1 MHERERKADFPS
13 QCGLA
18 KKVLEMKEDERQIF
32 HMFLGACAILFVGLF
47 GVQEAVYAVGA
58 ILIGGIILV
67 HLKLS
72 RCSLGPFEKPLER
85 FERPGVTPGYGAMT
99 LAAGALAIL
108 TLISSKEHILAS
120 LFILGFGDAGS
131 TIFGTRSKRKLP
143 YSRNKTFGGTAAFFL
158 FSLPAVYFAG
168 LPAIIVAAA
177 AAIAE
182 SLESHIDDNLII
194 AVVCVIAFRL
204 LSGAGF

>member
-1 MHERERKADFPS
+1 
-13 QCGLA
+13 
-18 KKVLEMKEDERQIF
+18 MKEDERQIF
-32 HMFLGACAILFVGLF
+32 HMFLGACAILLVELF
-47 GVQEAVYAVGA
+47 GVQSAAYAVGA
-58 ILIGGIILV
+58 ILIGGIMLV

-72 RCSLGPFEKPLER
+72 RRSLGIFEKPLER

-108 TLISSKEHILAS
+108 TLIARKEHILAS

-131 TIFGTRSKRKLP
+131 TIVGTRSRRKLP

-158 FSLPAVYFAG
+158 FSLPAIYFAG
-168 LPAIIVAAA
+168 LPAAIVAALA
-177 AAIAE
+177 AVAE

-194 AVVCVIAFRL
+194 SVACVIAFRL